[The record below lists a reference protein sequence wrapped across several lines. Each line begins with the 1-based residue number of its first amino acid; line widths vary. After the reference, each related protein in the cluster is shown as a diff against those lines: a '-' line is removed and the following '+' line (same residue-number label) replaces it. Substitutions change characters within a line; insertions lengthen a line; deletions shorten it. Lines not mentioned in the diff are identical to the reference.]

1 MKWLSAWI
9 FNGLMGWKILGT
21 FPKVQKCVV
30 IVVPHTHWMDFVI
43 GLFVRKLIGVPI
55 NYIGKKSLF
64 DPPFGWFFKAM
75 GGAPVDRSKNAD
87 TVQAVADIFN
97 SREEFRLALAPEGTR
112 KKVKDWRT
120 GYYYMA
126 MAAKVPIVLVAF
138 DYGKKEV
145 RISEALQPSGDY
157 DRDYATYRAFYKG
170 VKGKIP
176 EYSFG

>member
-1 MKWLSAWI
+1 
-9 FNGLMGWKILGT
+9 
-21 FPKVQKCVV
+21 
-30 IVVPHTHWMDFVI
+30 
-43 GLFVRKLIGVPI
+43 
-55 NYIGKKSLF
+55 
-64 DPPFGWFFKAM
+64 M